1 MHFLKQGAA
10 ALAFALAS
18 CAALAAPTVAID
30 TSEGRIVVEL
40 DSQKAPKTVANFL
53 EYAKS
58 GFYKKTIFHRVI
70 PNFMIQGGGFTERMD
85 QKQTRAP
92 IKAESQNGLKN
103 LVGTIAMARTMDPN
117 SATSQFF
124 INLKDNDFLN
134 RANSQDG
141 VGYTVF
147 GKVVQGMDVVRKIG
161 RAPTGSKGFYDDVP
175 IRPIVIENVQILK

>member
-1 MHFLKQGAA
+1 
-10 ALAFALAS
+10 
-18 CAALAAPTVAID
+18 
-30 TSEGRIVVEL
+30 
-40 DSQKAPKTVANFL
+40 
-53 EYAKS
+53 
-58 GFYKKTIFHRVI
+58 
-70 PNFMIQGGGFTERMD
+70 
-85 QKQTRAP
+85 
-92 IKAESQNGLKN
+92 
-103 LVGTIAMARTMDPN
+103 MDPN